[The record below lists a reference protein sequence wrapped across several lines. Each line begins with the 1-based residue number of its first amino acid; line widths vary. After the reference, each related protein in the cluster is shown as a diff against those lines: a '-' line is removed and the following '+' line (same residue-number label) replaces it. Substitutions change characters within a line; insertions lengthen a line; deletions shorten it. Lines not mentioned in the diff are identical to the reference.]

1 MIAPDA
7 SADRAMAMERD
18 VSMDMHPVPFIR
30 EHDAPTAFAHEIP
43 VAPAD
48 DSIAASRRETQL
60 MLPFLPVAAEAPR
73 PRRFGQD
80 VHATALL
87 REAAAALRPLFAAE
101 EAGLAILDASGH
113 VIAANAGYALLAGG
127 DAWATAGTAPPP
139 AALVAPQD
147 RAALEQLIHAA
158 LDGPPA
164 PAPIELRPADPNAA
178 ADACLL
184 FSCRQLR
191 AEPGVLLR
199 VADATHRRRLEREL
213 AEASRLQA
221 VGALAGGVAHDFNN
235 LLTAIMGSAEA
246 VLDQAPTPAIADE
259 MTRVLD
265 AATRGGQLVRQ
276 LLAFARQQS
285 LRPRLVPLDDAVR
298 SIGGLL
304 PRLLG
309 GGVRLT
315 LNLAAAEDGVL
326 VDPGQLDQVLL
337 NLAVNA
343 RDAMGG
349 GGELRLATRRE
360 KLRRPQ
366 LEGSTTI
373 PPGDWALLEVGDDGP
388 GIPPEILPRI
398 FEPFFTTRRDAGGTG
413 LGLATVHGI
422 VQQSGGHLSV
432 TSALGVGTVFR
443 LWFPR
448 QAAKMP
454 DDETTPPPAA
464 IAVPRRVAPAHVLL
478 VDDEPLIRRLAERTL
493 TAAGHRVTLAE
504 DAEAALEALPE
515 GAIPP
520 DLLLTD
526 ISMPGMDGVEL
537 AHQLQRRF
545 PELRVLLASG
555 YSERLLGLDLDA
567 ARLRLLAKP
576 YRSAELAEAVATML
590 GVQAERAVQP
600 AATTTR

>member
-1 MIAPDA
+1 MIAPDGA
-7 SADRAMAMERD
+7 AERIVPAERD
-18 VSMDMHPVPFIR
+18 
-30 EHDAPTAFAHEIP
+30 A
-43 VAPAD
+43 
-48 DSIAASRRETQL
+48 QL
-60 MLPFLPVAAEAPR
+60 SLPFLSGPTEAPP
-73 PRRFGQD
+73 PRRAARD
-80 VHATALL
+80 VHSAALL
-87 REAAAALRPLFAAE
+87 REAAVALRPLFAAE
-101 EAGLAILDASGH
+101 EAGLAILDATGQ
-113 VIAANAGYALLAGG
+113 VVAANAGYALLAGG

-139 AALVAPQD
+139 AALVASGD
-147 RAALEQLIHAA
+147 RAALEQLIQAA

-178 ADACLL
+178 TDACLL
-184 FSCRQLR
+184 ISCRPLR

-246 VLDQAPTPAIADE
+246 VLDQAPTLAIAEE
-259 MTRVLD
+259 MASVLD
-265 AATRGGQLVRQ
+265 AATRGGRLVRQ
-276 LLAFARQQS
+276 LLAFARQQA

-298 SIGGLL
+298 SIGALL

-315 LNLAAAEDGVL
+315 LDLAAPEDGVI

-343 RDAMGG
+343 RDAMYG

-360 KLRRPQ
+360 RLRRPRLQ
-366 LEGSTTI
+366 GSTTI
-373 PPGDWALLEVGDDGP
+373 PPGDWAVLEVGDNGP
-388 GIPPEILPRI
+388 GISPEILPRI
-398 FEPFFTTRRDAGGTG
+398 FEPFFTTRREAGGTG

-432 TSALGVGTVFR
+432 TSAPGTGTAFC

-448 QAAKMP
+448 KAAEAVAEDAP
-454 DDETTPPPAA
+454 CPPAA
-464 IAVPRRVAPAHVLL
+464 TRVAARVVRAHILL

-493 TAAGHRVTLAE
+493 MAAGHRVTLAE

-515 GAIPP
+515 GAEPP

-526 ISMPGMDGVEL
+526 ISIPGMDGVEL
-537 AHQLQRRF
+537 ANRLQQRF
-545 PELRVLLASG
+545 PGLRVLLASG
-555 YSERLLGLDLDA
+555 YSERLLGVDMDA
-567 ARLRLLAKP
+567 AQLRLLAKP
-576 YRSAELAEAVATML
+576 YRSAELTDAVAALLAT
-590 GVQAERAVQP
+590 P
-600 AATTTR
+600 AAGCEATPAC

>member
-1 MIAPDA
+1 MTAPDTTGQ
-7 SADRAMAMERD
+7 R
-18 VSMDMHPVPFIR
+18 V
-30 EHDAPTAFAHEIP
+30 APT
-43 VAPAD
+43 D
-48 DSIAASRRETQL
+48 REAQL
-60 MLPFLPVAAEAPR
+60 TLPFLAGPVEAAR
-73 PRRFGQD
+73 PRRAARD
-80 VHATALL
+80 IHAAALL

-101 EAGLAILDASGH
+101 EAGLAILDAAGQ
-113 VIAANAGYALLAGG
+113 VVAANAGYALLAGG

-139 AALVAPQD
+139 AALVAPGD
-147 RAALEQLIHAA
+147 RAALEQLIQAA
-158 LDGPPA
+158 LDGPSA

-184 FSCRQLR
+184 FSCRPLR

-199 VADATHRRRLEREL
+199 VADATHRRRIEREL

-246 VLDQAPTPAIADE
+246 VLDQAPPGAIAEE

-265 AATRGGQLVRQ
+265 AATRGGRLVRQ
-276 LLAFARQQS
+276 LLAFARQQA

-298 SIGGLL
+298 SIGSLL

-315 LNLAAAEDGVL
+315 LDLAAPEDGVI

-343 RDAMGG
+343 RDAMAG

-360 KLRRPQ
+360 TLRRPRVQ
-366 LEGSTTI
+366 GSTTI
-373 PPGDWALLEVGDDGP
+373 PPGDWAVLEVGDNGP
-388 GIPPEILPRI
+388 GIAPEILPRI
-398 FEPFFTTRRDAGGTG
+398 FEPFFTTRREAGGTG

-432 TSALGVGTVFR
+432 TSTRGTGTVFC

-448 QAAKMP
+448 KAAETVA
-454 DDETTPPPAA
+454 DDAPRPSVAA
-464 IAVPRRVAPAHVLL
+464 RALPAHILL

-493 TAAGHRVTLAE
+493 IAAGHRVTLAE

-515 GAIPP
+515 GAEPP

-537 AHQLQRRF
+537 AHRLQQRF
-545 PELRVLLASG
+545 PALRVLLASG

-576 YRSAELAEAVATML
+576 YRSAELTEAVAALL
-590 GVQAERAVQP
+590 GAPVVG
-600 AATTTR
+600 ATPPR